1 MQRKRINESALDIE
15 YHYTNLRGLRSM
27 MATDTFNL
35 NDTEAEKRG
44 GPHMS
49 LTRMRSSR
57 SGFGFGAARNAEQFG
72 EVLVRIELDGQ
83 KLNNVRNVSVKPYD
97 YNYNEFQGMDDDND
111 LGIDMKTMQLPQ
123 RSQIMRD
130 AMAGELKAPYNTEEA
145 EAEDSLTINGDD
157 QITDASEYVTR
168 VDIYCPQH
176 ISSNQIAMME
186 KFLRK
191 DLEDYPDWGEKVHLF
206 TDIGAF
212 DYQRDEKE
220 VSVGDIYRMY
230 RQQAQ
235 PVTISEADLKNMI
248 RGCLDGILNEAM
260 SQPQQQAPGIRERF
274 NRVRNL
280 NKMLWNVKKEADALQ
295 LENVSKWIYM
305 AIQSIDREFVGD
317 TVSNAWNKAKETVGG
332 WFNGG
337 QQQ

>member
-1 MQRKRINESALDIE
+1 
-15 YHYTNLRGLRSM
+15 
-27 MATDTFNL
+27 
-35 NDTEAEKRG
+35 
-44 GPHMS
+44 
-49 LTRMRSSR
+49 
-57 SGFGFGAARNAEQFG
+57 
-72 EVLVRIELDGQ
+72 
-83 KLNNVRNVSVKPYD
+83 
-97 YNYNEFQGMDDDND
+97 
-111 LGIDMKTMQLPQ
+111 
-123 RSQIMRD
+123 
-130 AMAGELKAPYNTEEA
+130 
-145 EAEDSLTINGDD
+145 
-157 QITDASEYVTR
+157 
-168 VDIYCPQH
+168 
-176 ISSNQIAMME
+176 MME

-235 PVTISEADLKNMI
+235 PVAISEADLRNMI
-248 RGCLDGILNEAM
+248 RECVEGVLNEAM